1 MFPSHRTRGAPT
13 NCAENTSKG
22 LPADDTARID
32 GKMNWGGLQSHQTIR
47 WAVAY
52 GLFGAPRS
60 GASIAFALA
69 ALSITGN
76 PASGATAL
84 AAMTAAQLVGALPIA
99 RLGRGANS
107 IAFFKALI
115 FIRTVALFACATAC
129 GVGAPYAVFIAS
141 AVAAGLVQGAA
152 FGYLRDSANY
162 LVVQSQMTR
171 ALALAAFAS
180 DLTFLVTPILA
191 ASLGSVSASFSI
203 AVIAILGAVPAM
215 ILPSARGN
223 VEPQAVETRTRSLT
237 PEVLLWLGCACA
249 SSAAISGIEVGAVS
263 LAMGFDLQ
271 AGYGAIFTGTLCAA
285 SLVGSVGNGLL
296 NKAYSKQ
303 HVAAMF
309 LSIIIGMALILQNS
323 FGLSILGCALVG
335 ICAPSLGI
343 HYSLQLN
350 RLVTPEMRAEVFS
363 VLKIST
369 SLGTILASATLG
381 WTSVTFALTA
391 SIWMLACALAAI
403 LSKDF
408 IIGRRLSETRLSGG
422 AELATAPALT
432 AGRRSERNDR

>member
-1 MFPSHRTRGAPT
+1 
-13 NCAENTSKG
+13 
-22 LPADDTARID
+22 
-32 GKMNWGGLQSHQTIR
+32 MNWGGLQNNQTIR

-52 GLFGAPRS
+52 GLFGAPRA

-69 ALSITGN
+69 ALSITGD
-76 PASGATAL
+76 PADGATAL
-84 AAMTAAQLVGALPIA
+84 AIMTTAQLVGALPIA

-107 IAFFKALI
+107 ISFFKTLI
-115 FIRTVALFACATAC
+115 FIRTTALLACATAC
-129 GVGAPYAVFIAS
+129 GTGAPYAVFIAA

-171 ALALAAFAS
+171 AVASAAFAS
-180 DLTFLVTPILA
+180 ELTFLATPILA

-203 AVIAILGAVPAM
+203 ATIAILGAVPAM
-215 ILPSARGN
+215 ILPSARCN
-223 VEPQAVETRTRSLT
+223 VESRVAAPLTKSLT

-263 LAMGFDLQ
+263 LAMGFNLQ

-285 SLVGSVGNGLL
+285 SLVGSMGNGLL
-296 NKAYSKQ
+296 NKAYSNQ
-303 HVAAMF
+303 QVAAMF

-363 VLKIST
+363 AMKIST
-369 SLGTILASATLG
+369 SFGTILASATLG
-381 WTSVTFALTA
+381 WTSVTVTLTA
-391 SIWMLACALAAI
+391 SIWMLACALVAI
-403 LSKDF
+403 FSKDF
-408 IIGRRLSETRLSGG
+408 IMGRRI
-422 AELATAPALT
+422 
-432 AGRRSERNDR
+432 ERIDF

>member
-1 MFPSHRTRGAPT
+1 MLQILRQ
-13 NCAENTSKG
+13 G
-22 LPADDTARID
+22 LSADDTTRIG
-32 GKMNWGGLQSHQTIR
+32 GKMNWGGLQSPQTIR
-47 WAVAY
+47 WVVAY
-52 GLFGAPRS
+52 GLFGAPRA

-69 ALSITGN
+69 ALSITES

-115 FIRTVALFACATAC
+115 FIRTAALFVCATAC
-129 GVGAPYAVFIAS
+129 GVGAPYAVFIAA

-162 LVVQSQMTR
+162 LIVHSQMTR

-203 AVIAILGAVPAM
+203 AAIAILGAVPAM
-215 ILPSARGN
+215 ILPSARSN

-285 SLVGSVGNGLL
+285 SLVGSMGNGVL

-303 HVAAMF
+303 QVAAMF
-309 LSIIIGMALILQNS
+309 ITIIIGMALILQNS

-350 RLVTPEMRAEVFS
+350 RLVAPEMRAEVFS

-381 WTSVTFALTA
+381 WTSVTFALTT
-391 SIWMLACALAAI
+391 SIWMLAGALAAI

-408 IIGRRLSETRLSGG
+408 ILGRRLTEARLSGG
-422 AELATAPALT
+422 ATGLATAPALT

>member
-1 MFPSHRTRGAPT
+1 
-13 NCAENTSKG
+13 
-22 LPADDTARID
+22 
-32 GKMNWGGLQSHQTIR
+32 MNWGGLQSHQTIR

-76 PASGATAL
+76 PATGATAL
-84 AAMTAAQLVGALPIA
+84 AAMTTAQLVGALPIA
-99 RLGRGANS
+99 RL
-107 IAFFKALI
+107 
-115 FIRTVALFACATAC
+115 V
-129 GVGAPYAVFIAS
+129 
-141 AVAAGLVQGAA
+141 
-152 FGYLRDSANY
+152 
-162 LVVQSQMTR
+162 
-171 ALALAAFAS
+171 
-180 DLTFLVTPILA
+180 
-191 ASLGSVSASFSI
+191 
-203 AVIAILGAVPAM
+203 
-215 ILPSARGN
+215 
-223 VEPQAVETRTRSLT
+223 T

-263 LAMGFDLQ
+263 LAMGFNLQ
-271 AGYGAIFTGTLCAA
+271 AGYGAIFTGSLCAA
-285 SLVGSVGNGLL
+285 SLVGSMGNGLL
-296 NKAYSKQ
+296 NKPYSKQ
-303 HVAAMF
+303 QVAAMF

-363 VLKIST
+363 ALKIST
-369 SLGTILASATLG
+369 SFGTILASATLG
-381 WTSVTFALTA
+381 STSVTLTLTA
-391 SIWMLACALAAI
+391 SMWMLACALVAI

-408 IIGRRLSETRLSGG
+408 IIGRRLTETRLSGG
-422 AELATAPALT
+422 AGLATAPALT

>member
-1 MFPSHRTRGAPT
+1 
-13 NCAENTSKG
+13 
-22 LPADDTARID
+22 
-32 GKMNWGGLQSHQTIR
+32 MNWGGLQSHQTIR

-69 ALSITGN
+69 ALSVTGN
-76 PASGATAL
+76 PATGATAL
-84 AAMTAAQLVGALPIA
+84 AAMTTAQLVGALPIA

-107 IAFFKALI
+107 IAFFKALV
-115 FIRTVALFACATAC
+115 FIRTAALFACATAC
-129 GVGAPYAVFIAS
+129 GVGAPFAVFIAA

-152 FGYLRDSANY
+152 FGYLRDSGNY

-171 ALALAAFAS
+171 ALALAALAS
-180 DLTFLVTPILA
+180 DLTFLITPILA

-203 AVIAILGAVPAM
+203 AAIAVLGAVPAI
-215 ILPSARGN
+215 ILPTARTDIKPH
-223 VEPQAVETRTRSLT
+223 EPVIRNKSLT

-263 LAMGFDLQ
+263 LAMGFGLH
-271 AGYGAIFTGTLCAA
+271 AGYGAIFTGTLCGA
-285 SLVGSVGNGLL
+285 SVVGSIANGLL
-296 NKAYSKQ
+296 NRAYSKQ
-303 HVAAMF
+303 QVAAMF

-323 FGLSILGCALVG
+323 FGLSIFGCALVG
-335 ICAPSLGI
+335 VCAPSLGI

-350 RLVTPEMRAEVFS
+350 RLVAPEMRAEVFS

-381 WTSVTFALTA
+381 WTSVALTLTA
-391 SIWMLACALAAI
+391 SIWMLVLALAAL

-408 IIGRRLSETRLSGG
+408 IIGRRLAETHLSGN
-422 AELATAPALT
+422 AELAAAPALT
-432 AGRRSERNDR
+432 ARSEWNHR